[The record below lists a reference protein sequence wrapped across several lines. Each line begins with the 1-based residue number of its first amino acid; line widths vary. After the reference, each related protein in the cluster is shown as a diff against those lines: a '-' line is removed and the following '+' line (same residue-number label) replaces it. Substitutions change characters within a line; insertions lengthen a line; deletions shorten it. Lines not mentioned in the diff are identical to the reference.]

1 MRIIAND
8 DGIDISYDKNAGNE
22 ITDFLNKHKGK
33 RIHVLLL
40 GSQGTACDEKIIH
53 DNLEIFKKFSECN
66 VTFEYEEKLEYKG
79 FPIYMEEYLDKHDAD
94 GKRISGKNKVFSIK
108 KIIEDEEFI
117 MNIANEINNSGFSQ
131 LEKTFAIYNMTTSIK
146 RYLNEGREY
155 DGEASRS
162 LFEYL
167 NNSFMVCA
175 GYVNFME
182 NLCYLTGIP
191 TFHESVETKGGER
204 HARLY
209 TNICD
214 EKYGID
220 GYYVM
225 DPTNDSNIR
234 IEFRSRSFKHF
245 LMTTLDSF
253 EDIENSDFE
262 VIEDILSYKD
272 TEDFKNKF
280 NKSDKSWL
288 EYVFEKLDKNFA
300 QIFQA
305 LDLEK
310 DEDIN
315 ILLDYLHRKIDNK
328 VEEKTIKKIKVAY
341 ASKVFERSEED
352 IEKLVTPMSQQE
364 KDMLEE
370 LKVKKEL
377 QELGYIEES
386 TDSLLDRLKFVYDV
400 MYKSAIED
408 YKSGNI
414 YIFDDD
420 MGTILGTIPK
430 GEKYNN
436 AQKIAKLLEKKLN
449 RELREA
455 EDSQKMISELEKMGF
470 SINEQGKI
478 DSDEK
483 WEQMLEMAEKQ
494 AELEKQQE
502 INDKSNEMDNLKVS
516 YGKKRVEPADLKKA
530 QKQVEAT
537 INPEQN
543 QNQPKIE

>member
-1 MRIIAND
+1 
-8 DGIDISYDKNAGNE
+8 
-22 ITDFLNKHKGK
+22 
-33 RIHVLLL
+33 
-40 GSQGTACDEKIIH
+40 
-53 DNLEIFKKFSECN
+53 
-66 VTFEYEEKLEYKG
+66 
-79 FPIYMEEYLDKHDAD
+79 
-94 GKRISGKNKVFSIK
+94 
-108 KIIEDEEFI
+108 

-131 LEKTFAIYNMTTSIK
+131 LEKMFAIYNMTTNIK
-146 RYLNEGREY
+146 KYSNERRGY
-155 DGEASRS
+155 GSEASRS

-191 TFHESVETKGGER
+191 TFHERVETKSGEK

-209 TNICD
+209 TNIGD

-225 DPTNDSNIR
+225 DPTNDSNIG

-253 EDIENSDFE
+253 EDIEYSDFE

-272 TEDFKNKF
+272 TEDFKKKF

-288 EYVFEKLDKNFA
+288 EFVFEKLDKNFA
-300 QIFQA
+300 QIFQT

-315 ILLDYLHRKIDNK
+315 ILLDYLHQKIDNK
-328 VEEKTIKKIKVAY
+328 VEEKTINKIKVAY
-341 ASKVFERSEED
+341 ASKVFERSKED
-352 IEKLVTPMSQQE
+352 TEKLVTPMSQQE

-386 TDSLLDRLKFVYDV
+386 TDSPLDRLKFVYDV

-436 AQKIAKLLEKKLN
+436 AQKIAKLIEKKLN

-455 EDSQKMISELEKMGF
+455 EDSQKMIPELEKMGF
-470 SINEQGKI
+470 SINKQGKI

-494 AELEKQQE
+494 AELEKKQE
-502 INDKSNEMDNLKVS
+502 INDKSNATNNLKDS
-516 YGKKRVEPADLKKA
+516 YEEEGVEPADLKKA
-530 QKQVEAT
+530 QERVKAT
-537 INPEQN
+537 INQE

>member
-1 MRIIAND
+1 
-8 DGIDISYDKNAGNE
+8 
-22 ITDFLNKHKGK
+22 
-33 RIHVLLL
+33 
-40 GSQGTACDEKIIH
+40 
-53 DNLEIFKKFSECN
+53 
-66 VTFEYEEKLEYKG
+66 
-79 FPIYMEEYLDKHDAD
+79 
-94 GKRISGKNKVFSIK
+94 
-108 KIIEDEEFI
+108 

-131 LEKTFAIYNMTTSIK
+131 LEKMFAIYNMTTNIK
-146 RYLNEGREY
+146 KYSNERRGY
-155 DGEASRS
+155 GSEASRS

-191 TFHESVETKGGER
+191 TFHERVETKSGEK

-209 TNICD
+209 TNIGD

-225 DPTNDSNIR
+225 DPTNDSNIG

-253 EDIENSDFE
+253 EDIEDSDFE

-272 TEDFKNKF
+272 TEDFKKKF

-288 EYVFEKLDKNFA
+288 ELVFEKLDKNFA
-300 QIFQA
+300 QIFQT

-328 VEEKTIKKIKVAY
+328 VEEKTINEIKVAY
-341 ASKVFERSEED
+341 ASKVFERSKED
-352 IEKLVTPMSQQE
+352 TEKLVTPMSQQE

-370 LKVKKEL
+370 LKVKKVL
-377 QELGYIEES
+377 KELGYIEES
-386 TDSLLDRLKFVYDV
+386 TDSTLDRLKSVFDF

-414 YIFDDD
+414 YTFNDD
-420 MGTILGTIPK
+420 MGTIPE
-430 GEKYNN
+430 GEKYKN
-436 AQKIAKLLEKKLN
+436 AQK
-449 RELREA
+449 
-455 EDSQKMISELEKMGF
+455 
-470 SINEQGKI
+470 
-478 DSDEK
+478 
-483 WEQMLEMAEKQ
+483 
-494 AELEKQQE
+494 
-502 INDKSNEMDNLKVS
+502 
-516 YGKKRVEPADLKKA
+516 
-530 QKQVEAT
+530 
-537 INPEQN
+537 
-543 QNQPKIE
+543 